1 MWIPTGI
8 SVFRQPPIVAPW
20 SLSTAALPVAMV
32 EPVGLP
38 VEGCLLEDRGPYNRQ
53 KLRRDPSSGGFEW
66 RTFHRQAGATAQP
79 LEPLGVL
86 YWLLD
91 DFGCVIAANWL
102 LGCCWPS
109 DGPPLGL
116 PYLRQ
121 MANGIAVEGCRGVAE
136 RGILIVNSLGVS
148 RDSYEMAEASG
159 YDLLL
164 SPEIDASDP
173 AHGLATAI
181 SALLSGRLE
190 RRRSDRMEK
199 IGVSLEM
206 RQAMRLTEG

>member
-1 MWIPTGI
+1 MWIPTGL
-8 SVFRQPPIVAPW
+8 SVFRQPPNGGPPP
-20 SLSTAALPVAMV
+20 LSIAALPVAMV

-53 KLRRDPSSGGFEW
+53 KLRRDPASGGFEW
-66 RTFHRQAGATAQP
+66 RNFRRQAGGPISPQSE
-79 LEPLGVL
+79 LL
-86 YWLLD
+86 WLLD
-91 DFGCVIAANWL
+91 DFGCVVAANWL
-102 LGCCWPS
+102 LGCCWPG

-136 RGILIVNSLGVS
+136 RGVLIVNSLGVS

-164 SPEIDASDP
+164 SPEIDASEP

-181 SALLSGRLE
+181 SALLAGRLE
-190 RRRSDRMEK
+190 RRRSDRMERV
-199 IGVSLEM
+199 GVALEQ
-206 RQAMRLTEG
+206 RQARRLLEG